1 MFDQM
6 SLFARQGLLALS
18 MILLL
23 ILSGLLGLRGIW
35 LEQQSMA
42 TMYQD
47 RVVPMQQ
54 LITVSDLLSD
64 LLQKLPLQIQQQG
77 FATAPQLEQQR
88 QQQTEY
94 QQLWQQ
100 YLATQLTTEEQRLVD
115 AIKTDIAQVNAQLQQ
130 LQQWY
135 QPLNAAALAAY
146 LQQEQV
152 ALVPE
157 LQQQFRQLIAL
168 QTRESAL
175 LYQQSSQNYQ
185 YNLLLMLGLMLL
197 SLAVAL
203 LLAVLISRS
212 ILRQLGGEPAAA
224 VQVIQ
229 QIAAGDLSVI
239 IPVAATDQH
248 SMLRHLQQMVQRLAQ
263 IISQVRS
270 SADSLSSASAQMSGT
285 AQGLSQSSTE
295 QAGSVEQTSSAM
307 EQMSAS
313 IAQNNQNSTVTE
325 AIAKDSASD
334 AVIGG
339 EAVRN
344 TVIAMHQ
351 IAQKISI
358 IDDIAYQTNL
368 LALNAAI
375 EAGRAGEHGQGFA
388 VVAAEVR
395 KLAARSQT
403 AAKDIGDVAASSV
416 ALAEQAGQLLDQMLP
431 AIQRTSELVQE
442 ISAASTEQ
450 SQGAGQINTA
460 ISHITQATQQN
471 AAASEELSATS
482 EELTA
487 QAQQLQQ
494 LVAYFQL
501 PGQSHEPRRV
511 STISPAAA
519 KSSTEANHGRKKTV
533 SQPPR
538 AAKPA
543 TPAPSKR
550 LPATTRSVKVKIP
563 AMSVQTT
570 AGVRPRQDDDFEYEK
585 F

>member
-6 SLFARQGLLALS
+6 SLFARQGLLALCL
-18 MILLL
+18 ILLL
-23 ILSGLLGLRGIW
+23 ILSGLLGLRGVW

-54 LITVSDLLSD
+54 LITVSDLLTE
-64 LLQKLPLQIQQQG
+64 LLEELPQQIQQQG
-77 FATAPQLEQQR
+77 YVSTAQLEQQR
-88 QQQTEY
+88 QQQTQY

-100 YLATQLTTEEQRLVD
+100 YLATRLTDEEQRLVD
-115 AIKTDIAQVNAQLQQ
+115 TLETDMAQASLQLTQ

-135 QPLNAAALAAY
+135 QPLNPTALAAY
-146 LQQEQV
+146 LKQS

-157 LQQQFRQLIAL
+157 LVQQFRQLVAL

-175 LYQQSSQNYQ
+175 LFQQSSQNYQ
-185 YNLLLMLGLMLL
+185 HNLQLMLGLMLL
-197 SLAVAL
+197 SLTVAL

-212 ILRQLGGEPAAA
+212 ILRQLGGEPATA
-224 VQVIQ
+224 VQMIQ
-229 QIAAGDLSVI
+229 QVAAGNLNVS
-239 IPVAATDQH
+239 IPLATDDQH
-248 SMLRHLQQMVQRLAQ
+248 SMLCHLQQMVQRLADV
-263 IISQVRS
+263 ISQVRS
-270 SADSLSSASAQMSGT
+270 SADTLSSASAQMSGT
-285 AQGLSQSSTE
+285 AQGLSQASTE

-313 IAQNNQNSTVTE
+313 ITQNNQNSTVTE
-325 AIAKDSASD
+325 AIARDSASD

-344 TVIAMHQ
+344 TVKAMRQ

-450 SQGAGQINTA
+450 SQGAGQINAA
-460 ISHITQATQQN
+460 INQITQATQQN
-471 AAASEELSATS
+471 AAASEQLSATS

-487 QAQQLQQ
+487 QAHQLQQ

-501 PGQSHEPRRV
+501 PGQAPAPRRV
-511 STISPAAA
+511 GIINPEAS
-519 KSSTEANHGRKKTV
+519 KSSAVAAHNRKKTL
-533 SQPPR
+533 SQSPII
-538 AAKPA
+538 KPA
-543 TPAPSKR
+543 PAKH

-570 AGVRPRQDDDFEYEK
+570 AGVRSRQDDDFEYEK

>member
-1 MFDQM
+1 MFDHM
-6 SLFARQGLLALS
+6 SLFARQTLLALS

-23 ILSGLLGLRGIW
+23 MLSGLLGLRGIW
-35 LEQQSMA
+35 LEHQSMA

-47 RVVPMQQ
+47 RVQPMQQ
-54 LITVSDLLSD
+54 LITVSDLLTD
-64 LLQKLPLQIQQQG
+64 LLQKQPQQIQQQG
-77 FATAPQLEQQR
+77 FVTAAQLQQQR

-94 QQLWQQ
+94 QQLWQH
-100 YLATQLTTEEQRLVD
+100 YLSTRLTTEEQRFVD
-115 AIKTDIAQVNAQLQQ
+115 ALKADMVQASAQIQQ
-130 LQQWY
+130 LQQVY
-135 QPLNAAALAAY
+135 QPFNAIALASY
-146 LQQEQV
+146 LQQQQA
-152 ALVPE
+152 ALVPA

-168 QTRESAL
+168 QTQESAL
-175 LYQQSSQNYQ
+175 LYQQSEQNYQ
-185 YNLLLMLGLMLL
+185 QSLQLMLGLILL
-197 SLAVAL
+197 SLAVSFL
-203 LLAVLISRS
+203 MAVLISRS
-212 ILRQLGGEPAAA
+212 ILRQLGGEPATA
-224 VQVIQ
+224 VHIIQ
-229 QIAAGDLSVI
+229 QIASGDLNVV
-239 IPVAATDQH
+239 IPVAASDQH
-248 SMLRHLQQMVQRLAQ
+248 SMLRHLQQMVQRLAD
-263 IISQVRS
+263 IIRQVRS
-270 SADSLSSASAQMSGT
+270 SADTLSSASGQMSGT

-344 TVIAMHQ
+344 TVKAMHQ

-403 AAKDIGDVAASSV
+403 AAKDIGDVAANSV

-450 SQGAGQINTA
+450 SQGAGQINAA
-460 ISHITQATQQN
+460 ISQITQATQQN
-471 AAASEELSATS
+471 AAASEQLSTTS

-501 PGQSHEPRRV
+501 PGQSAEPRRAATH
-511 STISPAAA
+511 SHAAA
-519 KSSTEANHGRKKTV
+519 TSLTQANAGRKKPGQ
-533 SQPPR
+533 QPPR
-538 AAKPA
+538 AVKPVL
-543 TPAPSKR
+543 PAPSKR
-550 LPATTRSVKVKIP
+550 PAATIRAAKVKIP
-563 AMSVQTT
+563 AMAVQAT
-570 AGVRPRQDDDFEYEK
+570 ASARPRQDDDFEYEK

>member
-6 SLFARQGLLALS
+6 TLFARQGFLALS

-23 ILSGLLGLRGIW
+23 ILSGLLGLRGMW
-35 LEQQSMA
+35 LEQQSLA

-54 LITVSDLLSD
+54 LISVSDLLTE
-64 LLQKLPLQIQQQG
+64 LLQKLPQQIQQQG
-77 FATAPQLEQQR
+77 FVTAPQLEQQR
-88 QQQTEY
+88 QQQAEY

-100 YLATQLTTEEQRLVD
+100 YLATRLTAEEQRLVD
-115 AIKTDIAQVNAQLQQ
+115 ALKTDMAQAGAELQH

-146 LQQEQV
+146 LKQP

-157 LQQQFRQLIAL
+157 LQQQFRQLVAL
-168 QTRESAL
+168 QTRESAA

-185 YNLLLMLGLMLL
+185 HNLQLMLGLMVL
-197 SLAVAL
+197 SLTVAL

-212 ILRQLGGEPAAA
+212 ILRQLGGEPTAA
-224 VQVIQ
+224 VQMIQ
-229 QIAAGDLSVI
+229 QIAAGNLNVA
-239 IPVAATDQH
+239 IPLDATDQH
-248 SMLRHLQQMVQRLAQ
+248 SMLRHLQQMVQRLADV
-263 IISQVRS
+263 ITQVRS
-270 SADSLSSASAQMSGT
+270 SADTLSSASVQMSGT

-325 AIAKDSASD
+325 TIAKDSASD

-403 AAKDIGDVAASSV
+403 AAKDIGDVAANSV

-460 ISHITQATQQN
+460 ISQITQATQQN
-471 AAASEELSATS
+471 AAASEQLSATS

-511 STISPAAA
+511 AASSHAAA
-519 KSSTEANHGRKKTV
+519 TSSAVANPGRKKPV
-533 SQPPR
+533 PQPPR
-538 AAKPA
+538 AVKP
-543 TPAPSKR
+543 TLPALSKR
-550 LPATTRSVKVKIP
+550 PAGTNRTAKMKIP
-563 AMSVQTT
+563 AMAVQTT
-570 AGVRPRQDDDFEYEK
+570 ASVRPRQDDDFEYEK

>member
-1 MFDQM
+1 MFDHM
-6 SLFARQGLLALS
+6 SLFARQALLAFC

-35 LEQQSMA
+35 LEHQSMA

-47 RVVPMQQ
+47 RVQPMQQ
-54 LITVSDLLSD
+54 LITVSDLLTE
-64 LLQKLPLQIQQQG
+64 LLQKLPQQVQQQG
-77 FATAPQLEQQR
+77 FVSAAQLQQQR

-94 QQLWQQ
+94 QQVWQQ
-100 YLATQLTTEEQRLVD
+100 YLSTRLTAEEQHLVD
-115 AIKTDIAQVNAQLQQ
+115 ALEADMLQAAAQLQQ
-130 LQQWY
+130 LQQVY
-135 QPLNAAALAAY
+135 QPFSTTELASY
-146 LQQEQV
+146 LQQDQV
-152 ALVPE
+152 ALVPT

-175 LYQQSSQNYQ
+175 LYQQSEQNYQ
-185 YNLLLMLGLMLL
+185 QNLQLMVGLVLL
-197 SLAVAL
+197 SLAVSL
-203 LLAVLISRS
+203 LLSVLISRS

-224 VQVIQ
+224 VQIIQ
-229 QIAAGDLSVI
+229 QIAAGDLNVG

-248 SMLRHLQQMVQRLAQ
+248 SMLRHLQQMVERLSD
-263 IISQVRS
+263 IIQQVRC
-270 SADSLSSASAQMSGT
+270 SADTLSSASAQMSGT

-334 AVIGG
+334 ALIGG

-344 TVIAMHQ
+344 TVKAMHQ

-450 SQGAGQINTA
+450 SQGAGQINAA
-460 ISHITQATQQN
+460 ISQITQATQQN
-471 AAASEELSATS
+471 AAASEQLSATS

-501 PGQSHEPRRV
+501 PGQSVEHRRV
-511 STISPAAA
+511 ATHSHTAAA
-519 KSSTEANHGRKKTV
+519 SSIKAELTRKKTAQQLPLTV
-533 SQPPR
+533 KAASPATSKRPVVATR
-538 AAKPA
+538 AA
-543 TPAPSKR
+543 
-550 LPATTRSVKVKIP
+550 KVKIP
-563 AMSVQTT
+563 AMAVQTT
-570 AGVRPRQDDDFEYEK
+570 TSVRPRQDDEFEYEK

>member
-6 SLFARQGLLALS
+6 SLFARQALLALC

-23 ILSGLLGLRGIW
+23 ILSGFLGLRGIW
-35 LEQQSMA
+35 LEHQSMA

-47 RVVPMQQ
+47 RVQPMQQ
-54 LITVSDLLSD
+54 LITVSDLLTE
-64 LLQKLPLQIQQQG
+64 LLQKLPQQVQQQG
-77 FATAPQLEQQR
+77 FVTAAQLQQQR

-94 QQLWQQ
+94 QQGWQQ
-100 YLATQLTTEEQRLVD
+100 YLDTRLTAEEQRLVNQLKAD
-115 AIKTDIAQVNAQLQQ
+115 MLQAAAQVQQ
-130 LQQWY
+130 LQQIY
-135 QPLNAAALAAY
+135 QPLNIEALASY
-146 LQQEQV
+146 LQQTT
-152 ALVPE
+152 LVPA

-175 LYQQSSQNYQ
+175 LYQQSEQNYQ
-185 YNLLLMLGLMLL
+185 QNQQLMLALVLV
-197 SLAVAL
+197 SLAVSL
-203 LLAVLISRS
+203 LLAVFISRS

-224 VQVIQ
+224 VQIIQ
-229 QIAAGDLSVI
+229 QIAAGDLNVV
-239 IPVAATDQH
+239 IPVADKDQH
-248 SMLRHLQQMVQRLAQ
+248 SMLRHLQQMVQRLAD
-263 IISQVRS
+263 IIQQVRS
-270 SADSLSSASAQMSGT
+270 SADTLSSASAQMSGT

-334 AVIGG
+334 ALIGG

-344 TVIAMHQ
+344 TVKAMHQ

-450 SQGAGQINTA
+450 SQGAGQINAA
-460 ISHITQATQQN
+460 ISQITQATQQN
-471 AAASEELSATS
+471 AAASEQLSATS

-501 PGQSHEPRRV
+501 PGQRVPLGSH
-511 STISPAAA
+511 AAA
-519 KSSTEANHGRKKTV
+519 TSAAVTNQSLKKPRQ
-533 SQPPR
+533 QP
-538 AAKPA
+538 AKPVK
-543 TPAPSKR
+543 PAFAAPAKR
-550 LPATTRSVKVKIP
+550 PKASTRVAKVKIP
-563 AMSVQTT
+563 AMAVQTT
-570 AGVRPRQDDDFEYEK
+570 ASVRPRKDDDFEYEK